1 MAERKTAA
9 AEKQP
14 LELLEETRASVEQLM
29 SEARAEAQRIVDE
42 ARAYAAGM
50 GAPAERREVK
60 PAISEERVKIRLFKD
75 NGKYSQDVFVGV
87 NGVGYQIRRGE
98 TVEVPLSV
106 AEVLEQSMT
115 QDEATAMTI
124 EKYAQEYEKT
134 K

>member
-9 AEKQP
+9 ADKQP
-14 LELLEETRASVEQLM
+14 LELLEETRASVEQMLAD
-29 SEARAEAQRIVDE
+29 ARAEAQRIVEE
-42 ARAYAAGM
+42 AKACAAGAA
-50 GAPAERREVK
+50 APAVRQEVK

-98 TVEVPLSV
+98 TVEVPASV

>member
-1 MAERKTAA
+1 MAERKTEA

-29 SEARAEAQRIVDE
+29 EEARAEAQRIVDE

-50 GAPAERREVK
+50 SAPAERREVK

-75 NGKYSQDVFVGV
+75 NGRYSQDVFVG
-87 NGVGYQIRRGE
+87 YQTPRGE

-124 EKYAQEYEKT
+124 EKYAREYEGGK
-134 K
+134 